1 MGMRVRP
8 TNAHTNGELKIRKLM
23 ADDQES
29 TADRASY
36 LRRYRYMTT
45 CSSGSTEVRKYE
57 STSEVCTSVRKYG
70 SIYFRT
76 VIVLPEVLYLSVYS
90 CTHNG
95 VPSKIF
101 SYTYAY
107 RVVTALA
114 LRTSTIFNFQH
125 ILPLEL
131 VYCPRT
137 SALERG

>member
-70 SIYFRT
+70 SILSYGNSTSGST
-76 VIVLPEVLYLSVYS
+76 VSIGVQLY
-90 CTHNG
+90 T
-95 VPSKIF
+95 
-101 SYTYAY
+101 
-107 RVVTALA
+107 
-114 LRTSTIFNFQH
+114 
-125 ILPLEL
+125 
-131 VYCPRT
+131 
-137 SALERG
+137 